1 VSLIFITEN
10 LLLKKK
16 YRRGV
21 KKTNRSTFESF
32 MDDALKRY
40 KFVANINTS
49 HCDSSTILCQV
60 AELWH
65 HHESSCRL
73 AEVVTVLQMV
83 VQGVAESFILA
94 DRAAYLQEQSVSSVE
109 IVKVMDDKVSPR
121 CLALVAR
128 K

>member
-1 VSLIFITEN
+1 MTED
-10 LLLKKK
+10 LVLKKK
-16 YRRGV
+16 CRRGV

-40 KFVANINTS
+40 EFTANTNTS

-60 AELWH
+60 AELWQ
-65 HHESSCRL
+65 HHEASCHL
-73 AEVVTVLQMV
+73 AEVVTVLQMA

-94 DRAAYLQEQSVSSVE
+94 DRAAYLQEHAVPSVE
-109 IVKVMDDKVSPR
+109 IVKVMDDGVSPR